1 MSVSSKIQV
10 EDRSDLVKDSH
21 TGAILS
27 RDISSVAA
35 YKARKNE
42 INKMR
47 LMESKVNEMEQDLK
61 DIKSLLQKLVEG
73 KSNK

>member
-1 MSVSSKIQV
+1 VSSKIKV
-10 EDRSDLVKDSH
+10 ENRKDLNKDMHS
-21 TGAILS
+21 GAILNT
-27 RDISSVAA
+27 DISSVAA

-47 LMESKVNEMEQDLK
+47 LMESKVESMEKDLK
-61 DIKSLLQKLVEG
+61 DIKSLLQKIVEG